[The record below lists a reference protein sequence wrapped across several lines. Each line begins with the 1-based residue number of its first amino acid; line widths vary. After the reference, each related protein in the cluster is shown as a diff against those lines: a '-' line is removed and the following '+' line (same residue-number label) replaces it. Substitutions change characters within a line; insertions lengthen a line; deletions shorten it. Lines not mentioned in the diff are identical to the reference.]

1 MPKSAAIRAKAGQLL
16 GLMGQASGV
25 PAGAIEAGR
34 ALGIPKA
41 TAFEAN
47 ADRLGLLPAD
57 VCRAVIDFY
66 GIRTAADVVLG
77 AAEPV
82 NRQVLLGWLLQAANS
97 APQSLMAL
105 DDF

>member
-1 MPKSAAIRAKAGQLL
+1 MPCKSVSLYIHRHG
-16 GLMGQASGV
+16 
-25 PAGAIEAGR
+25 GR
-34 ALGIPKA
+34 ALGIPNA
-41 TAFEAN
+41 TVFEAN

-57 VCRAVIDFY
+57 VCRAVVDFY

-97 APQSLMAL
+97 APQSLLAL
-105 DDF
+105 DDFLKRPQQEYELIAVEE